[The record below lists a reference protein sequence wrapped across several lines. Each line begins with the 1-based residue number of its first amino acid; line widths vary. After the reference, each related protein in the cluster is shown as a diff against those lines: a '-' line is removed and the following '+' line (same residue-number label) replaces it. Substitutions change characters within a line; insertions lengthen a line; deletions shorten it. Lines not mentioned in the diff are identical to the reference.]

1 MTRAAATITALIG
14 ALVAAMVAN
23 ANAIAAGAPPSALMR
38 VAPTLNEVTPLA
50 IVGPPVKQGEKLNV
64 AIGIHVINIS
74 SIDEVTE
81 QFALDAYLVESWKDP
96 RLAYTSSG
104 GDSMRYYSLTD
115 LWIPKVEIVNAASP
129 RNGYD
134 TAISVRPDG
143 TVIYNE
149 RFRVMISTQFR
160 LHRFPFDQQSL
171 LVIFHPFINDARFM
185 NFSIMKNGTWTSK
198 EFSSYSSLAQWQFQ
212 GVTLEVGAM
221 PINPT
226 NSISEAR
233 FNINMKRKSSF
244 YVWKV
249 FLPLLLMVFLS
260 WAVFWIETSDIQTQV
275 TIAVTTI
282 LTVIAFAFAISATM
296 PRVPYLTYID
306 AFFLQCYVFVFLSM
320 VELMLVHIAHRT
332 ETRRDL
338 GIRMRRIT
346 RYAIPAAFV
355 VSNVVI
361 ALRFLA

>member
-1 MTRAAATITALIG
+1 MTRTAATIIALLAAVLASAI
-14 ALVAAMVAN
+14 AL
-23 ANAIAAGAPPSALMR
+23 AAGAPPSALLR
-38 VAPTLNEVTPLA
+38 VAPTLSEVTPLA
-50 IVGPPVKQGEKLNV
+50 IVGPPIQRGEKLDL

-74 SIDEVTE
+74 SIDEVAE

-96 RLAYTSSG
+96 RLAYTSTG
-104 GDSMRYYSLTD
+104 GDDLRYYGLTD

-134 TAISVRPDG
+134 SAISVAPDG
-143 TVIYNE
+143 TVTYNE
-149 RFRVMISTQFR
+149 RFRVEVSSQFR
-160 LHRFPFDQQSL
+160 LHRFPFDRQTL
-171 LVIFHPFINDARFM
+171 LVIFHPFINSARFVK
-185 NFSIMKNGTWTSK
+185 FSIMKNGTWTSK

-212 GVTLEVGAM
+212 GVTLEIGEM
-221 PINPT
+221 PINHDG
-226 NSISEAR
+226 SIAEAR
-233 FNINMKRKSSF
+233 FKIDMRRKSSF

-260 WAVFWIETSDIQTQV
+260 WAVFWIETGDIQTQV

-306 AFFLQCYVFVFLSM
+306 AFFLQCYVFVFLAM

-338 GIRMRRIT
+338 GIRMRRVT
-346 RYAIPAAFV
+346 RFAIPVAFI
-355 VSNVVI
+355 VSNIVI
-361 ALRFLA
+361 AIRFLG